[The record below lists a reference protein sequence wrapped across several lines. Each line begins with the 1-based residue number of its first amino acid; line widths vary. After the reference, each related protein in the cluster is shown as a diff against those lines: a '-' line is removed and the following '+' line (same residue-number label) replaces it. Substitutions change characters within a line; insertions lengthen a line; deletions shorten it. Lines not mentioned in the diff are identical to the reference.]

1 MTSSEFRDMI
11 LKKTPKYSVSVE
23 YLFEK
28 LANKQ
33 AKGEFSQ
40 FGPLYELYVYAFFI
54 GLKINSRIELA
65 SGSNAKKFVEIAGW
79 KSASPLIDFLLL
91 TIFSRSEE
99 IGFDW
104 NDLEDMDAKELTEVV
119 RKIITFIEEYAYG
132 GLDYLKNKFD
142 QDELDNS
149 QYLFVDLMN
158 EVIEQNEQNVG
169 NTANL

>member
-1 MTSSEFRDMI
+1 MTSNEFREVI

-33 AKGEFSQ
+33 GKGEFSQ
-40 FGPLYELYVYAFFI
+40 FGPLYELYIYAFYL
-54 GLKINSRIELA
+54 GLKIRSRIELA

-79 KSASPLIDFLLL
+79 KSSSPLIDFLLL
-91 TIFSRSEE
+91 TIFSRSDE

-104 NDLEDMDAKELTEVV
+104 NELEDMEEKELAEVV
-119 RKIITFIEEYAYG
+119 RKVVVFIEEYAYG

-142 QDELDNS
+142 SGQLDNS
-149 QYLFVDLMN
+149 QYLFVDLLSDLVLN
-158 EVIEQNEQNVG
+158 KD
-169 NTANL
+169 

>member
-1 MTSSEFRDMI
+1 MTSDEFRDMI

-33 AKGEFSQ
+33 GKGEFSQ
-40 FGPLYELYVYAFFI
+40 FGPLYELYVYAFYL
-54 GLKINSRIELA
+54 GLKIDSRIELA

-79 KSASPLIDFLLL
+79 KQASPLIDFLLL

-104 NDLEDMDAKELTEVV
+104 NDLEDMEEKELAETV

-132 GLDYLKNKFD
+132 GLEYLKTKFD
-142 QDELDNS
+142 NGDLDNS

-158 EVIEQNEQNVG
+158 EVVNNKKGI
-169 NTANL
+169 

>member
-11 LKKTPKYSVSVE
+11 LKKEPKFSVSLE

-33 AKGEFSQ
+33 GKGEFSQ

-54 GLKINSRIELA
+54 GLKIDSRIELA
-65 SGSNAKKFVEIAGW
+65 SGSNAKKFVAISGW

-104 NDLEDMDAKELTEVV
+104 NKLEDMEEKELAEVV

-142 QDELDNS
+142 RGELDNS
-149 QYLFVDLMN
+149 QYLFVDLLS
-158 EVIEQNEQNVG
+158 ELVLE
-169 NTANL
+169 

>member
-1 MTSSEFRDMI
+1 MTSSEFRELI

-33 AKGEFSQ
+33 GKGEFSQ
-40 FGPLYELYVYAFFI
+40 FGPLYELYIYAFYI
-54 GLKINSRIELA
+54 GLKIGSRIELA

-79 KSASPLIDFLLL
+79 KSSSPLIDFLLF

-104 NDLEDMDAKELTEVV
+104 NELEDMDEKEIGEVV
-119 RKIITFIEEYAYG
+119 RKIIVFIEEYAYG
-132 GLDYLKNKFD
+132 GLIYLKNRFD
-142 QDELDNS
+142 NDELDNS
-149 QYLFVDLMN
+149 QYLFVDILT
-158 EVIEQNEQNVG
+158 ELADTIE
-169 NTANL
+169 T

>member
-1 MTSSEFRDMI
+1 MTSSEFREMI
-11 LKKTPKYSVSVE
+11 LKKTPKYSVSLE

-33 AKGEFSQ
+33 GKGEFSQ
-40 FGPLYELYVYAFFI
+40 FGPLYELYVYAFYV
-54 GLKINSRIELA
+54 GLKIDSKIELA

-91 TIFSRSEE
+91 TIFSRSHE

-104 NDLEDMDAKELTEVV
+104 NELEDMEEKELAEVV

-132 GLDYLKNKFD
+132 GLDFLKNKFD
-142 QDELDNS
+142 KGDLDNS
-149 QYLFVDLMN
+149 QYLFVDLLS
-158 EVIEQNEQNVG
+158 ELVPEKD
-169 NTANL
+169 

>member
-33 AKGEFSQ
+33 GKGEFSQ
-40 FGPLYELYVYAFFI
+40 FGPLYELYVYAFYM
-54 GLKINSRIELA
+54 GLRINSRIELA
-65 SGSNAKKFVEIAGW
+65 AGSNAKKFVEIAGW

-99 IGFDW
+99 IGFDL
-104 NDLEDMDAKELTEVV
+104 NELEDMELNELTEVV

-132 GLDYLKNKFD
+132 GLDYLRQKFD
-142 QDELDNS
+142 QGELDNS
-149 QYLFVDLMN
+149 QYLFVDLMH
-158 EVIEQNEQNVG
+158 EVSDKLE
-169 NTANL
+169 

>member
-1 MTSSEFRDMI
+1 MTSSEFREMI

-23 YLFEK
+23 YLFDK
-28 LANKQ
+28 LANKRG
-33 AKGEFSQ
+33 KGEFSQ
-40 FGPLYELYVYAFFI
+40 FGPLYELYVYAFYL
-54 GLKINSRIELA
+54 GLKIDSRIELA

-104 NDLEDMDAKELTEVV
+104 NELEDMEEKELAEVV
-119 RKIITFIEEYAYG
+119 RKIVTFIEEYAYG

-142 QDELDNS
+142 KGELDNS
-149 QYLFVDLMN
+149 QYLFVDLLSELEFN
-158 EVIEQNEQNVG
+158 KHY
-169 NTANL
+169 